1 MLDDFETM
9 INAAIA
15 AGDRDKLSEIFS
27 AMSGYLLFSEARAA
41 GDDQAEIKRAEY
53 LARLEALL

>member
-1 MLDDFETM
+1 MLDDFQIL

-41 GDDQAEIKRAEY
+41 GDDEAETKRSEY